1 MGLLWKHY
9 SADGATQITGISLAK
24 AYAGATQTAK
34 KFYLQNVG
42 DRASDPEEL
51 RIGEVSGNDGSPMIR
66 IGLDVDSV
74 MPPFGLAA
82 VLGATAQGGVWG
94 ATGLVY
100 WVVVAVNATGET
112 VASLEVSVNVDDTT
126 KKVTLDWEQSP
137 GATGYKVFRTT
148 DPGVYGASSRRA
160 TLSGI
165 GSTTY
170 VDDGDALAS
179 GTPLTENTTGGAA
192 PTYGTPPTLGTAAL
206 VLGEI
211 AIGQWVCYWL
221 NRVVPAATPELGNPR
236 QALLQFVE
244 T

>member
-1 MGLLWKHY
+1 MGLILQHY
-9 SADGATQITGISLAK
+9 AKDGATQITGKSWTK
-24 AYAGATQTAK
+24 AYAGVAQTAE

-42 DRASDPEEL
+42 DRDSDAMEL
-51 RIGEVSGNDGSPMIR
+51 RIGEVSGNDGSTMIR
-66 IGLDVDSV
+66 TGLDVDSV
-74 MPPFGLAA
+74 MPPYGLAA
-82 VLGATAQGGVWG
+82 VLGSAGAGGIWG

-100 WVVVAVNATGET
+100 WVVTAVNASGET
-112 VASLEVSVNVDDTT
+112 VASLEVSINVDDTT
-126 KKVTLDWEQSP
+126 KKVTLTWEQAP

-170 VDDGDALAS
+170 IDDGDALAA

-192 PTYGTPPTLGTAAL
+192 PNYGTPPTLGTAAL
-206 VLGEI
+206 VLGEL
-211 AIGQWVCYWL
+211 AIGQWSCYWL
-221 NRVVPAATPELGNPR
+221 NRVVPGATPELGNPR